1 MKGFQQVQAELT
13 QHIRDPAR
21 FRGPSGIEGRRLKIY
36 RELLYNNVEGFL
48 SSGFPVLRSI
58 YADERWHAM
67 VRDFMASHL
76 CRSPYFLEI
85 SEEFLAYLQHERG
98 ERSDDPP
105 FLCELAHYEWVEL
118 ALDVAPDEPQGE
130 PSGDLL
136 DGCPR
141 VSSLAWPLAYQFPV
155 HQLGAAFQPDV
166 APAQPTYLVV
176 YRTRED
182 AVEFMEINAV
192 TYRLLELLQSEPA
205 ITGRQALEQL
215 AREMQHP
222 QPEQLVAFGAELM
235 AQLSAAAIVR

>member
-13 QHIRDPAR
+13 RHIRDPAR
-21 FRGPSGIEGRRLKIY
+21 FHGPADIEGRRLKIY

-98 ERSDDPP
+98 FHADDPP
-105 FLCELAHYEWVEL
+105 FLGELAHYEWVEL
-118 ALDVAPDEPQGE
+118 ALDVAPDEPEGS
-130 PSGDLL
+130 PCDALL
-136 DGCPR
+136 DGRPR

-155 HQLGAAFQPDV
+155 HQLGAAFQPDE
-166 APAQPTYLVV
+166 APPEPTFLVV
-176 YRTRED
+176 YRTVDD

-192 TYRLLELLQSEPA
+192 THRLLALLQDDS
-205 ITGRQALEQL
+205 ILTGRQALEQL
-215 AREMQHP
+215 AKELQHP
-222 QPEQLVAFGAELM
+222 EPAQLVAFGAELLT
-235 AQLSAAAIVR
+235 QLHAASILR